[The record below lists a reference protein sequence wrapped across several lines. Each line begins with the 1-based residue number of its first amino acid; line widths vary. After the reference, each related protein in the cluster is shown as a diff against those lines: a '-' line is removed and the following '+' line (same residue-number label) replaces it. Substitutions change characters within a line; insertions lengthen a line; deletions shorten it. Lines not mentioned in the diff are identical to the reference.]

1 MNMLKGLK
9 EDIKNASR
17 KKVITQTV
25 ELNSENISSHDS
37 RAEQR
42 NRVIKEDTTQRKTTK
57 EKLRRSN

>member
-1 MNMLKGLK
+1 MLKGLK

-25 ELNSENISSHDS
+25 ELNSENISSHDR